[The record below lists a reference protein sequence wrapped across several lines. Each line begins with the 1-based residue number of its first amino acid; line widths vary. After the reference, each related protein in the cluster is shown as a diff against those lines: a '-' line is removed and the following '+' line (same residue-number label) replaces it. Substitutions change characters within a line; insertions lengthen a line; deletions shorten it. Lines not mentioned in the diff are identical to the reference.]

1 MTKWINETS
10 SQNQF
15 YDKQKVDDQWQNV
28 IWLTFLKEIEIN
40 ELQNDVEKFYQN
52 NFRIEDEFGDKW

>member
-15 YDKQKVDDQWQNV
+15 YDKQKVDQWQNV

-52 NFRIEDEFGDKW
+52 NLRIEDEFGDKW

>member
-15 YDKQKVDDQWQNV
+15 YDKQKVDDQWQNF

-52 NFRIEDEFGDKW
+52 NLRIEDEFGDKW